1 MDFKNTTIS
10 IDRPFTSYC
19 KVQGAIGFLVRNRKS
34 LINQHRISKRNY
46 LNIGCG
52 PHPHDDFINLD
63 YWWNPKVDIC
73 WDVTK
78 GIPLDDQSV
87 RGIFTE
93 HCFEHLDL
101 NCMPKVLSECYRVLR
116 PQGRI
121 RISMPDG
128 ELYLHR
134 YSAISQGKASLK
146 LPLAETHS
154 FQGHYSPILSVNRIF
169 RDDGHRFIYD
179 FAFLS
184 QLLIAAGFECIQR
197 KSFMLGEDPHLLI
210 DREER
215 VSTSFYVEAA
225 RPGC

>member
-1 MDFKNTTIS
+1 MDFRKTRIS
-10 IDRPFTSYC
+10 IDRPLTSYF
-19 KVQGAIGFLVRNRKS
+19 KVQGAIGLLVRNLKC
-34 LINQHRISKRNY
+34 LITRNSIKGKDY

-52 PHPHDDFINLD
+52 PHPHLDFINLD
-63 YWWNPKVDIC
+63 YWWNPKVEIC

-78 GIPLDDQSV
+78 GIPLHDQSL

-93 HCFEHLDL
+93 HCFEHLPL
-101 NCMPKVLSECYRVLR
+101 NAMPKVLSECYRVLR

-128 ELYLHR
+128 EVYLTR
-134 YSAISQGKASLK
+134 YSAIIQGKASLK

-169 RDDGHRFIYD
+169 RDDGHLFIYD

-184 QLLIAAGFECIQR
+184 QLLIAAGFERIQR
-197 KSFMLGEDPHLLI
+197 TSFRSGEDPHLLI

-225 RPGC
+225 RPD